1 MAAAGVDRL
10 DDDVRWLRDEVREL
24 DDVAVKEVA
33 AGSVPVDAK
42 GVADGAGALV
52 VTLSD
57 SAVLVALTGVL
68 RSWVGRE
75 RGRKIVIRIGEDS
88 VEIENPSE
96 EEQAELVRAWLGR
109 YEGG

>member
-24 DDVAVKEVA
+24 NDAAVKEVA

-57 SAVLVALTGVL
+57 RRSLLPRLVCCG
-68 RSWVGRE
+68 SWVGRE

-88 VEIENPSE
+88 VERENPSE